1 MAVWALLS
9 ISQTVKAANYYIT
22 GFFVEGQEWT
32 KLDGKNMESVGN
44 NKYSQTYQCETTGKY
59 CFRFAGDDLPYQMC
73 PAVASY
79 DLTKVSSYGVSYTNH
94 EGKENYYFCVNMESG
109 KTYTFT
115 FDNSNPSNRTVA
127 CTVSGEGSGTVTP
140 TEKYC
145 SFYLIGNLYKENNE
159 EWADGTKANPFNTID
174 GKTYTYTFTGVE
186 KTVYFRVQGYDPDGN
201 KFGSDF
207 APNTTDDK
215 DKELTTTFQ
224 TVVSKP
230 YNSSKTKAWTF
241 DAKSDKTYT
250 ITLDYSDTSKPQI
263 KYTEG
268 GSSVVTKVIKLFNG
282 SSEVTGYNGKYT
294 LDLSGETS
302 TDATITLTIDA
313 KAYGLATAQA
323 ISTVGTTSDIAFTAE
338 GTEKLTLTA
347 GLIYSL
353 TVTEDGKMT
362 VEAKEKVN
370 PYKVAGAGFYL
381 VGDFMSPYNHSDVN
395 PGGDIPGKINYERL
409 YFKFEQQADGSY
421 KIDIPACLTAKMQIL
436 GISVDG
442 VPRVYGPSGIVE
454 LYGAKDHGT
463 ASPVTDGSV
472 GGNSKTNNLVVVD
485 EFKDSDNFWNLVT
498 RNDGV
503 TDDDGIYEVS
513 FTFDSD
519 SKTPKIWTIKH
530 NSLKRVVYLLS
541 NAQGATAQ
549 PLYDSRIDI
558 PSGYSDVSSASAVH
572 LEGITNKYFVLGTVV
587 RNMSTPEIKKQAI
600 KADDG
605 IHEISQEKGGKQ
617 CGTHTKF
624 FFLGADPVYESD
636 NTTIKTQD
644 SYQLTANKPAVAISK
659 LKGNKVV
666 QVNPTKGRDDV
677 AGKDN
682 SYGMQAE
689 IYVPNAGK
697 IDYPD
702 VISMVGPAIPS
713 TTTTNVDG
721 TTKWLWDATAG
732 DMTYDE
738 SDHCYKLVLNTSA
751 DLYGK
756 TFRFV
761 GDHAITQN
769 WYEDGTPANVKY
781 PDVKVEG
788 TSEATVADPN
798 VVNYTSDCTENTIV
812 HDSDI
817 KWNRGAG
824 LWTVRFYIIPGKD
837 KNTFQYT
844 ITGASKIY
852 IPVTAHMGKLLRTYT
867 SAIDVVPVDKEVLVY
882 AAQSYTKN
890 EKNNTGSG
898 DETGTVMLYRLKFIP
913 ANQGVVL
920 YAPTT
925 LGNDKPGLI
934 EVVPAYSATVKRY
947 SNDVFDY
954 VKDWAKP
961 ETKKELIW
969 VNQETHEQKK
979 DVWNNYLV
987 PVLTDTKITQ
997 FYFDDQNKWTGR
1009 NFAFTR
1015 YSQTNT
1021 GRANKV
1027 IKDDATNED
1036 PAKRDYFSFFR
1047 GAGTVKAS
1055 YSYLMLPRT
1064 IMEGNGQILDQNQD
1078 NDKNR
1083 FSKSMVWFE
1092 GIDAPMDNETT
1103 GISELKNNVSNTDA
1117 AYYTLQ
1123 GVKVAKPVKGI
1134 YIHQGKKVIIK

>member
-1 MAVWALLS
+1 MMKRFFTFFMAVWALLS
-9 ISQTVKAANYYIT
+9 ISQTVKAVDFCIMGT
-22 GFFVEGQEWT
+22 FDGGDRKTWT
-32 KLDGKNMESVGN
+32 KLDGKNMVLVRN
-44 NKYSQTYQCETTGKY
+44 NQYSSTYQCTKAGEY
-59 CFRFAGDDLPYQMC
+59 RFRFIGVGWKAEMC
-73 PAVASY
+73 PAQSSY
-79 DLTKVSSYGVSYTNH
+79 DLTQASPNCKVFYTDQDGRGN
-94 EGKENYYFCVNMESG
+94 NYFYVNMESG

-115 FDNSNPSNRTVA
+115 FDDTSEANRTVA
-127 CTVSGEGSGTVTP
+127 CKVSGSE
-140 TEKYC
+140 
-145 SFYLIGNLYKENNE
+145 
-159 EWADGTKANPFNTID
+159 
-174 GKTYTYTFTGVE
+174 
-186 KTVYFRVQGYDPDGN
+186 
-201 KFGSDF
+201 
-207 APNTTDDK
+207 
-215 DKELTTTFQ
+215 
-224 TVVSKP
+224 
-230 YNSSKTKAWTF
+230 
-241 DAKSDKTYT
+241 
-250 ITLDYSDTSKPQI
+250 
-263 KYTEG
+263 
-268 GSSVVTKVIKLFNG
+268 VVTKVIKLLNG
-282 SSEVTGYNGKYT
+282 SSELTGSNGKYT

-302 TDATITLTIDA
+302 SDAKITLTIDGTT
-313 KAYGLATAQA
+313 YGLATAQTITA
-323 ISTVGTTSDIAFTAE
+323 AGTTSGIAFTTEGAE
-338 GTEKLTLTA
+338 ALTLKA

-353 TVTEDGKMT
+353 SVTEDGKMT

-395 PGGDIPGKINYERL
+395 PGGDTPGTINYERL
-409 YFKFEQQADGSY
+409 YFKFEQQTDGSY

-442 VPRVYGPSGIVE
+442 VPRVYGPSDIVE
-454 LYGAKDHGT
+454 LYGAKDHGK

-472 GGNSKTNNLVVVD
+472 GGNSKTDNLVVVND
-485 EFKDSDNFWNLVT
+485 FNDQINYWNLFT

-572 LEGITNKYFVLGTVV
+572 LEGITSKYFVLGTVV
-587 RNMSTPEIKKQAI
+587 RDLSNTDSKIYKQAI

-605 IHEISQEKGGKQ
+605 IHKISDEKGGKQ

-636 NTTIKTQD
+636 NTTIVTKS

-659 LKGNKVV
+659 LKGNKIVE
-666 QVNPTKGRDDV
+666 VNPTKGSNDE
-677 AGKDN
+677 AGEDN

-689 IYVPNAGK
+689 IYVPNGDK

-702 VISMVGPAIPS
+702 AISMVGPAIPS

-890 EKNNTGSG
+890 KENNTGSG
-898 DETGTVMLYRLKFIP
+898 DETGTVKLYRLKFIP

-925 LGNDKPGLI
+925 LGNEKPGQI

-954 VKDWAKP
+954 VENWAKP
-961 ETKKELIW
+961 EIKKEQIW
-969 VNQETHEQKK
+969 VNQETHEQEK

-987 PVLTDTKITQ
+987 PVLKDTNITQ
-997 FYFDDQNKWTGR
+997 FYFDDQNNWTGR

-1021 GRANKV
+1021 GRANN
-1027 IKDDATNED
+1027 ITKDDATNED

-1064 IMEGNGQILDQNQD
+1064 IMEGNGQILNQNQD
-1078 NDKNR
+1078 NDTKL

-1092 GIDAPMDNETT
+1092 GIDAPMGNETT
-1103 GISELKNNVSNTDA
+1103 GISELKNNASNTDA

-1134 YIHQGKKVIIK
+1134 YIHQGKKVIVK

>member
-9 ISQTVKAANYYIT
+9 ISQTVKAANYYIK
-22 GFFVEGQEWT
+22 GSFVEGQEWT

-44 NKYSQTYQCETTGKY
+44 NKYSQTYQCTKSGEY
-59 CFRFAGDDLPYQMC
+59 HFRFTGDGLGYEMC
-73 PAVASY
+73 PHDASC
-79 DLTKVSSYGVSYTNH
+79 DLTKVSSYGVASTND
-94 EGKENYYFCVNMESG
+94 EGKANYYFYVNMESG

-127 CTVSGEGSGTVTP
+127 CKVSGTVTP

-159 EWADGTKANPFNTID
+159 EWADGTKTNPFSTSD
-174 GKTYTYTFTGVE
+174 GKTYTYTFTGVG
-186 KTVYFRVQGYDPDGN
+186 KTVYFRVQGYYPDGN
-201 KFGSDF
+201 KFENDF
-207 APNTTDDK
+207 APNTTDGK
-215 DKELTTTFQ
+215 DKELTTTFE
-224 TVVSKP
+224 TVAFKP
-230 YNSSKTKAWTF
+230 YNSPTTKAWTF
-241 DAKSDKTYT
+241 EAKSDKTYT

-263 KYTEG
+263 KYTVG

-282 SSEVTGYNGKYT
+282 SSEVRGYNGKYT

-302 TDATITLTIDA
+302 TDATITLDIDGTT
-313 KAYGLATAQA
+313 YGLATALA
-323 ISTVGTTSDIAFTAE
+323 ISTVGKTSDIAFTAE
-338 GTEKLTLTA
+338 GTEKLTLKT

-353 TVTEDGKMT
+353 SVTEDGKMT

-395 PGGDIPGKINYERL
+395 PGGDTPGTINYERL
-409 YFKFEQQADGSY
+409 YFKFEQQTDGSY

-454 LYGAKDHGT
+454 LYGAKDHGK
-463 ASPVTDGSV
+463 ASPVTDGFV

-485 EFKDSDNFWNLVT
+485 GFKDSNNFWNLVT

-513 FTFDSD
+513 FEYNP
-519 SKTPKIWTIKH
+519 KTQSPTTWTIKH

-549 PLYDSRIDI
+549 PLYDSRINNT
-558 PSGYSDVSSASAVH
+558 SSYSNVASATAVH

-587 RNMSTPEIKKQAI
+587 RNMSNVDGDIYKQAS
-600 KADDG
+600 KAGDG
-605 IHEISQEKGGKQ
+605 IHEIPKNKGGDE

-636 NTTIKTQD
+636 NTTIVTRS

-659 LKGNKVV
+659 LKGNKIVE
-666 QVNPTKGRDDV
+666 VNPTKGRDDE
-677 AGKDN
+677 AAKDN

-689 IYVPNAGK
+689 IYVPNDDK

-702 VISMVGPAIPS
+702 AISMVGPAIPS

-732 DMTYDE
+732 DMIYDE

-781 PDVKVEG
+781 PIEKVEG

-798 VVNYTSDCTENTIV
+798 VVNYTSDCTENTIE
-812 HDSDI
+812 HDKDI

-824 LWTVRFYIIPGKD
+824 LWTVRFYIIPGKNN

-890 EKNNTGSG
+890 KENNTGSG
-898 DETGTVMLYRLKFIP
+898 DETGTVMLYRLKYIP

-925 LGNDKPGLI
+925 LGNEKPGLI

-947 SNDVFDY
+947 TNDAFDY
-954 VKDWAKP
+954 VEDWAKP

-969 VNQETHEQKK
+969 FNQVKHEGDGDK
-979 DVWNNYLV
+979 WNNYLM

-1015 YSQTNT
+1015 YSQTDT
-1021 GRANKV
+1021 GRANGV

-1036 PAKRDYFSFFR
+1036 RAKRDYFSFFR

-1055 YSYLMLPRT
+1055 YSYLMLPRI
-1064 IMEGNGQILDQNQD
+1064 IMEGNGQILNQNQD
-1078 NDKNR
+1078 NDTNR

>member
-1 MAVWALLS
+1 MKRFFTLFMAVWALLS
-9 ISQTVKAANYYIT
+9 ISQTVKAVDFCIMGTFTGEDRAN
-22 GFFVEGQEWT
+22 WA
-32 KLDGKNMESVGN
+32 KLDGKNMDLVGT
-44 NKYSQTYQCETTGKY
+44 NKYSQTYQCTKAGEY
-59 CFRFAGDDLPYQMC
+59 RFRFIGIGWKGEMC
-73 PAVASY
+73 PDQSSY
-79 DLTKVSSYGVSYTNH
+79 DLTQASPNCKVFYNDQD
-94 EGKENYYFCVNMESG
+94 GKKNNYFYVNMESG

-115 FDNSNPSNRTVA
+115 FDDSSVDNRTVA
-127 CTVSGEGSGTVTP
+127 CKVSGSE
-140 TEKYC
+140 
-145 SFYLIGNLYKENNE
+145 
-159 EWADGTKANPFNTID
+159 
-174 GKTYTYTFTGVE
+174 
-186 KTVYFRVQGYDPDGN
+186 
-201 KFGSDF
+201 
-207 APNTTDDK
+207 
-215 DKELTTTFQ
+215 
-224 TVVSKP
+224 
-230 YNSSKTKAWTF
+230 
-241 DAKSDKTYT
+241 
-250 ITLDYSDTSKPQI
+250 
-263 KYTEG
+263 
-268 GSSVVTKVIKLFNG
+268 VVTKVIKLLNG
-282 SSEVTGYNGKYT
+282 SSELTGSNGRYS
-294 LDLSGETS
+294 LDLSSETS
-302 TDATITLTIDA
+302 KDATITLTIDDVT
-313 KAYGLATAQA
+313 YGLATAQT
-323 ISTVGTTSDIAFTAE
+323 ISAAGTTSGIAFTTE
-338 GTEKLTLTA
+338 GTGALTLKA

-353 TVTEDGKMT
+353 SVTEDGKMT
-362 VEAKEKVN
+362 VVAEEMVE
-370 PYKVAGAGFYL
+370 PYSVVGAGFYL
-381 VGDFMSPYNHSDVN
+381 VGDFMSQYNDKTVN
-395 PGGDIPGKINYERL
+395 PGGDTPGQINYKRL
-409 YFKFEQQADGSY
+409 YFKFEEQKDGSY

-436 GISVDG
+436 GVSVDG
-442 VPRVYGPSGIVE
+442 VPRVYGPSGIE
-454 LYGAKDHGT
+454 KLHGAKDYGT

-472 GGNSKTNNLVVVD
+472 GGDSETNNLLVVD
-485 EFKDSDNFWNLVT
+485 DFNDQINYWDLVT

-503 TDDDGIYEVS
+503 TDDDGTYEVS
-513 FTFDSD
+513 FKYNPETKSP
-519 SKTPKIWTIKH
+519 TTWTIKH

-549 PLYDSRIDI
+549 PLYDSRINI
-558 PSGYSDVSSASAVH
+558 PSGYSDVASASAVH

-587 RNMSTPEIKKQAI
+587 RNMPSPEIYNQAI

-605 IHEISQEKGGKQ
+605 IHQISDEKGGKQ

-702 VISMVGPAIPS
+702 AISMVGPAIPS

-769 WYEDGTPANVKY
+769 WYEDDTPANVKY
-781 PDVKVEG
+781 PDEKVEG

-890 EKNNTGSG
+890 NKNNTGSG

-961 ETKKELIW
+961 ETTKEQIW
-969 VNQETHEQKK
+969 VNQETHEQAK
-979 DVWNNYLV
+979 DKWNNYLV

-1015 YSQTNT
+1015 YSQTKT
-1021 GRANKV
+1021 GRANGV
-1027 IKDDATNED
+1027 IIDNTTD
-1036 PAKRDYFSFFR
+1036 PDPKKHDYFSFFR

-1055 YSYLMLPRT
+1055 YSYLMLPRI